1 MEPHYRL
8 RSRIEAEIAGRR
20 PVPRGLVVANGER
33 LRAPAEREHPIA
45 DPLRVAAE
53 SLHYAVLPAPAL
65 FEAAMAALNG
75 ASTPVLASIRARLLS
90 TDGVVDLGD
99 LVGSTTE

>member
-8 RSRIEAEIAGRR
+8 RARLEAEIAARR
-20 PVPRGLVVANGER
+20 SVPRGLVVANGER
-33 LRAPAEREHPIA
+33 LRPPAEREHAIA

-65 FEAAMAALNG
+65 FDAAMSALNG
-75 ASTPVLASIRARLLS
+75 ASTPVLASIRSRLLS
-90 TDGVVDLGD
+90 TDGIVDLGD
-99 LVGSTTE
+99 LFDAPGE